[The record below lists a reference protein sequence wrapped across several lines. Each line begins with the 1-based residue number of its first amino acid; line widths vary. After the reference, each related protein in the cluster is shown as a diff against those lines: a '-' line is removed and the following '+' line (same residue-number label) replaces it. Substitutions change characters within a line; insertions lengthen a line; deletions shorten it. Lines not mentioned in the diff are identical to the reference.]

1 MLTIR
6 LENNHSVRIEIAPFI
21 FLFRGGSNIFLHF
34 RARSKLNPFKMWQWW
49 RAPCS
54 PFKQSLATEQ
64 QQQKSLSTVS
74 PFGLLYFVFFFNVF
88 VVCALALSSPMAMVA
103 CVWLLRSLRAACCAW
118 IKIHRHTATI
128 GALELARQH
137 AAFFFVLFF
146 FFGAYYTLQY
156 CCCTWPCTIRYTF
169 SKAISY
175 LSPYLSYRQTQFSYH
190 FYHRLTVCTNEFEW
204 EKCFVCVWEAE
215 RERESSIVQIQNLSS
230 MWSIYVGSEPFLFE
244 QQAHLVL
251 VRSNSCRH
259 AAFYRCCF
267 FYFFFLFCFV
277 CCRLTLTFCHFVLT
291 QNEKVIDVD

>member
-137 AAFFFVLFF
+137 AAFFFCVVFFIRCLLHTSILLLHLAVYNSIYIFEGNFVFVPVFVLSTNPIFLSF
-146 FFGAYYTLQY
+146 LSSFDSVYE
-156 CCCTWPCTIRYTF
+156 WIRMREVF
-169 SKAISY
+169 
-175 LSPYLSYRQTQFSYH
+175 R
-190 FYHRLTVCTNEFEW
+190 
-204 EKCFVCVWEAE
+204 VCVRGRE
-215 RERESSIVQIQNLSS
+215 REREFDCANTEFVIHVIHLCGFWAVFVWATSPSC
-230 MWSIYVGSEPFLFE
+230 VG
-244 QQAHLVL
+244 A
-251 VRSNSCRH
+251 
-259 AAFYRCCF
+259 
-267 FYFFFLFCFV
+267 
-277 CCRLTLTFCHFVLT
+277 
-291 QNEKVIDVD
+291 K